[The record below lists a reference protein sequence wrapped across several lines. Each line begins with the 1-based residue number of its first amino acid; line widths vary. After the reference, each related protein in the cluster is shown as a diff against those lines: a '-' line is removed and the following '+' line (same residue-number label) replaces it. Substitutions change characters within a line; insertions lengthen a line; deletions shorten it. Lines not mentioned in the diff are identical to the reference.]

1 MTFYPAFKKN
11 RCSSPASVKTGRS
24 LLFARITLGK
34 LSELFKCPR
43 NYLRQSLFFSFK
55 KDTRFDSRE
64 KTTDGLFYRFVLS
77 VGIFDV
83 CFTKKVKSR
92 EKNERSCGRIRVVGG
107 DLSSLRSPSTEIGSR
122 ARQEDAVK
130 SFQRG

>member
-1 MTFYPAFKKN
+1 MVRECASAVEEHGATN
-11 RCSSPASVKTGRS
+11 SPK
-24 LLFARITLGK
+24 I
-34 LSELFKCPR
+34 
-43 NYLRQSLFFSFK
+43 
-55 KDTRFDSRE
+55 
-64 KTTDGLFYRFVLS
+64 
-77 VGIFDV
+77 GIFDV